1 MIVLRLFVITALSLA
16 GLTAM
21 VAPAVPAL
29 AKYGA
34 FPKKSDRPINLI
46 LAGVD
51 IDYDYTSDQR
61 PYPAKK
67 VDYTS
72 RTDTLMLAQIF
83 PDGTTNLLSI
93 PRDTWVEIPDS
104 PNGWGKIN
112 SANVHG
118 GPEML
123 IETVQ
128 YFTALPVDGYV
139 YLSLSAVKEVT
150 NAMGGLTLDVPVP
163 MKYEDKAGQLFIDLE
178 PGKQHLNGEKA
189 AGFLRFRKDDM
200 GDIGRVRRQQM
211 YVSEMTKKMSQ
222 FNNWWRVPHMIR
234 AIDLHTKSNLKRE
247 QVSGLLA
254 ALMAGP
260 RVTAYT
266 VPGNFGR
273 KGTWQPDTGAMSV
286 LIGKHFR
293 QASEI
298 EKARISILNVGAPG
312 GSASRMKARLKELG
326 FENITVGNE
335 PRKNI
340 QTTISGVGAEELREA
355 IGFGLITN
363 DVVLDGSDITIRL
376 GNDAP

>member
-1 MIVLRLFVITALSLA
+1 MNVHRLLVITALSLA

-21 VAPAVPAL
+21 VAPAIPAL

-34 FPKKSDRPINLI
+34 FPKKSEGPINLI

-51 IDYDYTSDQR
+51 VDYDYTSDQR

-67 VDYTS
+67 LDYTS

-83 PDGTTNLLSI
+83 PDGMTNLLSI

-128 YFTALPVDGYV
+128 YFTALPINGYV
-139 YLSLSAVKEVT
+139 YLSLSAIKDIT

-163 MKYEDKAGQLFIDLE
+163 MKYEDKAGKLFIDIAA
-178 PGKQHLNGEKA
+178 GKQHLNGEEA

-200 GDIGRVRRQQM
+200 GDIGRVRRQQI
-211 YVSEMTKKMSQ
+211 YVSEMAKKMTQ
-222 FNNWWRVPHMIR
+222 LGNWWRIPQMIR
-234 AIDLHTKSNLKRE
+234 AADLNTKSNLNHE
-247 QVSGLLA
+247 QVSGLMA

-273 KGTWQPDTGAMSV
+273 GGTWQPDHQAMNV

-293 QASEI
+293 QASEV
-298 EKARISILNVGAPG
+298 EKSRISILNVGASN
-312 GSASRMKARLKELG
+312 GSASRMKSMLKDLG

-335 PRKNI
+335 PRKNVK
-340 QTTISGVGAEELREA
+340 TTISGVGAEEIREA
-355 IGFGLITN
+355 IGFGLVTN
-363 DVVLDGSDITIRL
+363 DMVLDGSDITIRL
-376 GNDAP
+376 GYDAP